1 MSDTEIPK
9 GHGGWH
15 GGKGSVAK
23 DSNNKKYADNWDKIF
38 GNKDRKPTEE
48 DIVADEYNSFVE
60 GAEKDGPPI
69 PHGLAAAWARKEKNK
84 K

>member
-9 GHGGWH
+9 GHGAWH

-23 DSNNKKYADNWDKIF
+23 DSDQKKYADNYDAIF
-38 GNKDRKPTEE
+38 GKKDSKQIE
-48 DIVADEYNSFVE
+48 VE
-60 GAEKDGPPI
+60 PVKNDGPPV